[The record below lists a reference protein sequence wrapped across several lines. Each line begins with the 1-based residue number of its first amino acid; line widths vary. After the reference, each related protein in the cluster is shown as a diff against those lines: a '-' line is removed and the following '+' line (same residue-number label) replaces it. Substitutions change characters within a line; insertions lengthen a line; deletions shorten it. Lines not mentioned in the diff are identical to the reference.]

1 MRREI
6 DKRLN
11 RAQLRI
17 IDKRVLFVE
26 RKRWKQQLTIM
37 ATSVTKQT
45 NMNFMEEEEERY
57 TCKSDGCDQVFYL
70 KENLKKHT
78 KTHEKEKKQ
87 CCLHCDK
94 KIVRAQNLQLHQQT
108 CEQNNRNDMLYRRYY
123 GVHPSDTVDDGFRIV
138 EMAFKKLFVLYRK
151 KLNIDTINLDDVK
164 LVFSRDVKKLLQREV
179 VARKGI
185 KWSLALKVIMYKA
198 VDPNVFT
205 DLPATFNT
213 DMVMGLIG
221 SDYDEDLNVAFNNVM
236 EQIDNYERN
245 GSGWVMDQFVELDV
259 SIVTYTPFMRTTASD
274 NDSDDYD
281 EENDGDEM

>member
-1 MRREI
+1 MS
-6 DKRLN
+6 
-11 RAQLRI
+11 RI
-17 IDKRVLFVE
+17 G
-26 RKRWKQQLTIM
+26 TIC
-37 ATSVTKQT
+37 
-45 NMNFMEEEEERY
+45 Y
-57 TCKSDGCDQVFYL
+57 
-70 KENLKKHT
+70 
-78 KTHEKEKKQ
+78 
-87 CCLHCDK
+87 
-94 KIVRAQNLQLHQQT
+94 IV
-108 CEQNNRNDMLYRRYY
+108 YRRYY

-198 VDPNVFT
+198 VDPDIFT
-205 DLPATFNT
+205 DPPATFNT

-281 EENDGDEM
+281 EENDGDEI